1 MIRKIKAEDKTDVLK
16 ISSKIWEGDDYI
28 PQIFD
33 EWVKDPHSIFA
44 GLWVDKKLIG
54 FGKLTFLS
62 PTDIWLEGLRKD
74 PQTKIK
80 GVGKQL
86 TAYYFDF
93 LKGKN
98 ISSIRFSTYFDNIA
112 SIRFNEKTGFKRVLT
127 LSLKVLKIGN
137 SKKKPLP
144 DNISAPVDF
153 IQLREYLKNSSY
165 LNLCNNFIGKGWVVH
180 SCSEQLLQQFVNEN
194 KVIVWQENGKIK
206 GAGIYSE
213 VFYKDE
219 FWISLL
225 EAENEEIFTGIK
237 DHFINIALEKK
248 KKYLNIL
255 VPKNNNLLKFCNKTG
270 FESWEQENDFF
281 LYELPKDIIRKI
293 TGIHS

>member
-1 MIRKIKAEDKTDVLK
+1 MIQKIKAEDKTDVLN

-33 EWVKDPHSIFA
+33 EWVKDSYSIFA
-44 GLWVDKKLIG
+44 GLWVKKKLIA

-98 ISSIRFSTYFDNIA
+98 ISSIRFSTYFGNIT
-112 SIRFNEKTGFKRVLT
+112 SIRFNEKTGFKKVLT
-127 LSLKVLKIGN
+127 LSLKVLNIN
-137 SKKKPLP
+137 SSKKKKLP
-144 DNISAPVDF
+144 KNISTSVDF
-153 IQLREYLKNSSY
+153 LKLKEYLENSSY
-165 LNLCNNFIGKGWVVH
+165 LKLSSNFISKGWVVH
-180 SCSEQLLQQFVNEN
+180 SCSEQILQQFVNEN
-194 KVIVWQENGKIK
+194 KVIVWQENGKIR

-213 VFYKDE
+213 VLYKDE

-225 EAENEEIFTGIK
+225 EAENERIFTGIK
-237 DHFINIALEKK
+237 DYFINIALENKK
-248 KKYLNIL
+248 KWLNIL
-255 VPKNNNLLKFCNKTG
+255 VPENNLLDFCNETG

-293 TGIHS
+293 TGIYR